1 MHIELTDHLRC
12 PADHPESF
20 LVLIPGEMTGRSV
33 ASGVLG
39 CPTCLREYPVVRGV
53 AYFSPEP
60 PAVATLPAPGP
71 VDAAALAAFLGLE
84 GPGGYVGLVGGAAGF
99 APGLAEQWPGI
110 HLVAVNPPREVPAAE
125 ALSVLVA
132 PALPFKARALRG
144 VVVGEP
150 YGGMSRWSEAAIGA
164 VLPGLRAAG
173 LGPVPS
179 APGFELMGEAGGWW
193 VGRAGK

>member
-53 AYFSPEP
+53 AHFSPEA
-60 PAVATLPAPGP
+60 PAVAPMPPAGP
-71 VDAAALAAFLGLE
+71 VDALALAAFLGLE
-84 GPGGYVGLVGGAAGF
+84 GPGGYVGLVGSAAAFAGA
-99 APGLAEQWPGI
+99 LSAEWPGI
-110 HLVAVNPPREVPAAE
+110 HLVAVNPPPEIQGSE
-125 ALSVLVA
+125 ALSVLIA
-132 PALPFKARALRG
+132 PALPFKLRSLRG
-144 VVVGEP
+144 IVVGEP
-150 YGGMSRWSEAAIGA
+150 YGRESRWSEAAVGA

-173 LGPVPS
+173 NGPVPT
-179 APGFELMGEAGGWW
+179 PRGFELMGEASGWW
-193 VGRAGK
+193 VGRAR